1 MKLISLLL
9 ICAAL
14 AFGAGCGKKAS
25 DISDLERKQA
35 ANLASEANFALTLR
49 DYARAEPLFAQAAK
63 LCPDTGEYWLNL
75 GMVRVRQGN
84 KSAAK
89 DAYKGALTAYREA
102 FEREPQN
109 AEPLLQEVYVLALLG
124 RPDDAREAAE
134 KALEQQPN
142 DRSVRMFVEGK
153 QLDRILADPA
163 FKEIAL

>member
-9 ICAAL
+9 VCAAL
-14 AFGAGCGKKAS
+14 ALGAGCGKKAS
-25 DISDLERKQA
+25 DISDLARKQA
-35 ANLASEANFALTLR
+35 ANLVSEANFALTLR

-89 DAYKGALTAYREA
+89 DAYKEALAAYREA
-102 FEREPQN
+102 SKQN
-109 AEPLLQEVYVLALLG
+109 PESAESRLQQVYVLALLG
-124 RPDDAREAAE
+124 RIDDAREAAE
-134 KALEQQPN
+134 KAAKQQPN
-142 DRSVRMFVEGK
+142 DRTLRMFVEGK
-153 QLDRILADPA
+153 QLDRILADAA